1 MPKIDV
7 AAVPVISH
15 SGYPA
20 PYAEAVAGRSY
31 QRLADVAGLKDFAA
45 NLCRLAPGAWSSQRH
60 WHSEEDEF
68 VMMVAGEAM
77 LITDVGETL
86 MRPGDCAAFK
96 AGVTDAHHLV
106 NRSDADALFLAVG
119 PDKPSDSC
127 TYPDI
132 DMHLPRNDGGYTHTD
147 GRPY

>member
-7 AAVPVISH
+7 DAVPEVSA
-15 SGYPA
+15 SGYP
-20 PYAEAVAGRSY
+20 PIYAKAVAGRSY
-31 QRLADVAGLKDFAA
+31 RRLGAEAGLTDFAA

-68 VMMVAGEAM
+68 VMMVAGEAV
-77 LITDVGETL
+77 LITDAGETT

-96 AGVTDAHHLV
+96 AGVADAHHLV
-106 NRSDADALFLAVG
+106 NRSDADALFLAIG
-119 PDKPSDSC
+119 PDKPSDTC

-132 DMHLPRNDGGYTHTD
+132 DMHLPRNDGPFTRKD
-147 GRPY
+147 GTVY